1 MGKKKLEA
9 IEKITNKN
17 QRNVTYCKRKRG
29 LIKKA
34 IELSKLCEQ
43 YIFLVIFDVEK
54 QKLVQYNSSTDFCA
68 KIMPK
73 LTSPICTQHFK
84 HEQYDNSHYSVFEK
98 NGAAADKSIGV
109 TTFYQ
114 PDASEKEEEED
125 NESVSA
131 GSLSSSDGGKK
142 KKKPKA
148 KKQKKSEEEVP
159 KIVYDGSKDS
169 KSIASFE
176 SEDGNDIIESEEDD
190 DIIEK
195 EIPQVEKPAKGKASP
210 KKQPNK
216 RQKKTAEKAQATK
229 PQPVIE

>member
-34 IELSKLCEQ
+34 IELSKLCDQ

-54 QKLVQYNSSTDFCA
+54 QKLVQYNSSSDFCA

-84 HEQYDNSHYSVFEK
+84 HEQYDNTHYSVFEK
-98 NGAAADKSIGV
+98 NGAVGDKSFGV

-114 PDASEKEEEED
+114 PDASEKEED

-142 KKKPKA
+142 KKKPRA
-148 KKQKKSEEEVP
+148 KKQKKSDEEVP
-159 KIVYDGSKDS
+159 KIVYDRSNDS

-176 SEDGNDIIESEEDD
+176 SEDGNDIIESEADD
-190 DIIEK
+190 EILEK
-195 EIPQVEKPAKGKASP
+195 ESPEAEKPAKGKASP

-216 RQKKTAEKAQATK
+216 RQKKTAEKA
-229 PQPVIE
+229 